1 MLSLR
6 FDINKVRITEFGVGR
21 DVDGGQTFATLPVD
35 ANVKS
40 ALGEMVQATWD
51 AMHKEEDGPKRY
63 EPSERYGST
72 EYRYVPIEDNLAASV
87 RNLHS
92 AANLGIDVNALAD
105 SDCVFCYFAR
115 LIDSDG
121 RRLTA
126 LRRATQ
132 FKGVLRKRLIHIVT
146 DSLRLIDDR
155 VFKLDN
161 DFDLLVDSDNVH
173 ILRPSSF
180 EFIGKL
186 QQAILDAVPQNIRA
200 IRADLPFVEF
210 AGIEEYASQHS
221 RAARYLASIRGQK
234 EAENIDEAAL
244 KRHCARTGVDIGES
258 GGRIAVSA
266 SHVMGFLEVL
276 DRRRYELELV
286 DGQPERFKAG
296 SRTPIKH

>member
-1 MLSLR
+1 MSLR
-6 FDINKVRITEFGVGR
+6 FDIDDVRITEFGVGR

-51 AMHKEEDGPKRY
+51 AMHMEEDGPKGY
-63 EPSERYGST
+63 EPSEKHGST
-72 EYRYVPIEDNLAASV
+72 EYLYVSLDDNLAASI
-87 RNLHS
+87 RNLHR
-92 AANLGIDVNALAD
+92 AENLDIDVNALAD
-105 SDCVFCYFAR
+105 SDRVFCYFAR
-115 LIDSDG
+115 LIDRDG

-146 DSLRLIDDR
+146 DSLQLIDDR
-155 VFKLDN
+155 VFKLDK
-161 DFDLLVDSDNVH
+161 DFDLLVDSDIVH
-173 ILRPSSF
+173 ILRPSGF

-186 QQAILDAVPQNIRA
+186 QQAILDAVPQNIHA
-200 IRADLPFVEF
+200 IQADIPFVEF
-210 AGIEEYASQHS
+210 ADIEEYASQHP

-244 KRHCARTGVDIGES
+244 KKYCARTGVDIEES
-258 GGRIAVSA
+258 GGRITVSTD
-266 SHVMGFLEVL
+266 HVMGFLEVL

-296 SRTPIKH
+296 SRTPIMN